1 MTHNTSRICTR
12 CGKEL
17 TDAASMEAGIGPVC
31 RDLDNALLARLI
43 PSDVVKARA
52 TFDNVDLTAVA
63 PETLK
68 TLNEVYGA
76 LFADDAMAREDW
88 RAEVKRIEWSLS
100 HPSNNYMRGDLTSV
114 VAALGYIGLAAL
126 WNGEAKTGK
135 AMVTFMNNRIVV
147 QAANCKAA
155 RATFRSIPGRIFHSV
170 GTLTPKAAWSF
181 PAKQFEA
188 AYLAVIK
195 HYPNFEGLNEAI
207 EQAKKFVP
215 PSASVKVPAPVVKA
229 VLDMDSTVANIT
241 PIVAYDIETTPPA
254 LDPAF
259 EGMSAAATKNIFAA
273 MGLPPNMIGDAVAAA
288 NNAMA
293 RPTPAPAPVAA
304 APAPAKKAPKCSITP
319 VGVLLKVQIAYDK
332 VKTPAYVDELKATV
346 TWTDRR
352 WNKQESCWEIVASHA
367 DKVKA
372 LITKHFGAEALSS

>member
-17 TDAASMEAGIGPVC
+17 TDAASMEAGIGPIC

-52 TFDNVDLTAVA
+52 VFDNVDLTAVA

-76 LFADDAMAREDW
+76 LFADDAMTREDW
-88 RAEVKRIEWSLS
+88 RVEVKRIEWSLS
-100 HPSNNYMRGDLTSV
+100 HPSNNYMRGDLTNV

-135 AMVTFMNNRIVV
+135 AMITFMNSRIVI
-147 QAANCKAA
+147 QAAKCKAA
-155 RATFRSIPGRIFHSV
+155 NGTFRAIPGRLFHSA

-207 EQAKKFVP
+207 EQAKKVVP
-215 PSASVKVPAPVVKA
+215 PAPVVKA
-229 VLDMDSTVANIT
+229 APVVMIDMDSTLAS
-241 PIVAYDIETTPPA
+241 YDIETILPTAPSTDA
-254 LDPAF
+254 VAF
-259 EGMSAAATKNIFAA
+259 AGMSEAASKNLFSALGVPA
-273 MGLPPNMIGDAVAAA
+273 HMMGDAVAMV
-288 NNAMA
+288 NAKMA
-293 RPTPAPAPVAA
+293 RPTPAPAPVV
-304 APAPAKKAPKCSITP
+304 APAPAKAAPKCSITP
-319 VGVLLKVQIAYDK
+319 VGVLLKVQSPYN
-332 VKTPAYVDELKATV
+332 PAFINDLKAQV
-346 TWTDRR
+346 TWSDRR
-352 WNKQESCWEIVASHA
+352 WNKAEKVWEVSLNNEA
-367 DKVKA
+367 KVKN
-372 LITKHFGAEALSS
+372 LLTKHYGAEALS